1 MPIKTYRFNSTISAI
16 RPNSTVTQL
25 PLGAEVLIPDAA
37 EPDSKGM
44 TSGTYLGYPIMVF
57 QQDLDE
63 QAEPTV
69 TVKLR

>member
-1 MPIKTYRFNSTISAI
+1 MPIKTYRFNNPISAV
-16 RPNSTVTQL
+16 RPDSTVTQL

-57 QQDLDE
+57 QRDLDE
-63 QAEPTV
+63 QAERTV
-69 TVKLR
+69 TGELR